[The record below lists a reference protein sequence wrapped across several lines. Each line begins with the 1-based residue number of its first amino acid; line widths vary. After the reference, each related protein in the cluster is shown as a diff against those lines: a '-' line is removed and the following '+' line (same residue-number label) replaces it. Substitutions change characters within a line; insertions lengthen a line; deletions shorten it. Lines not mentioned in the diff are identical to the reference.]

1 MPEGPSI
8 LFLKNKL
15 QRYKGKMVTEASGY
29 GDLDKSGMTNI
40 KLEDIDAY
48 GKNLLFVFKDFF
60 VGVHLGLFGSML
72 INKTKKVNA
81 SFALHFASAE
91 INFYVAKAKRY
102 EGKPADHF
110 NFKTDILKPQF
121 DPDFI
126 INEMQSKH
134 SDEMIGDV
142 LMNQNIFAGVGNIIR
157 IETLYHAKI
166 HPESIVNAIPEKK
179 LIFLLKTLNASAL
192 LFLMKLLKVLILHS
206 TVIVVVR
213 SPRIIDLSYKNFIHS
228 MSLSISVVVLE
239 CMKWK
244 NKIICMK
251 KHCDSCY
258 FYYSKKFR

>member
-81 SFALHFASAE
+81 SFALHFASSE

-121 DPDFI
+121 DQDFI

-179 LIFLLKTLNASAL
+179 LIFLLKMTVDYGEEFLN
-192 LFLMKLLKVLILHS
+192 LLKTDGVKEAALIYGKKTCPKHKSELLIEEMGKVKRK
-206 TVIVVVR
+206 TYVCEKCQK
-213 SPRIIDLSYKNFIHS
+213 LYK
-228 MSLSISVVVLE
+228 
-239 CMKWK
+239 
-244 NKIICMK
+244 
-251 KHCDSCY
+251 
-258 FYYSKKFR
+258 